1 MTDETVTPDPRT
13 ARDAT
18 PPGRSVL
25 LLRPV
30 GYLAVGLVGT
40 AVGLALLGLYLAPAA
55 YGLLAPP
62 ADQEPWAELVASPG
76 AVLGRLAVVAPV
88 AVVLAGPVAWFL
100 ACAVWPLAA
109 LASVHA
115 GRALRPSSQ
124 GDRLSFTSRVAPGTT
139 LGPPVPGPL
148 PVPLQPQRRS
158 RLTDTLVRFA
168 VCGWHP
174 DRREAG
180 AAVPAGV
187 AWVLASA
194 GASTALPPAWRVVLV
209 VAAVPFAL
217 WSVVALRR
225 RWVWRFHRERVRA
238 ARRERWLERH
248 ADGYVMRDGPRVV
261 RSRPQSAEHRARV
274 EAERAAARA
283 EQDRLTSLT
292 SDAIGE
298 RREAVLRA
306 RREREQHQNDA
317 PRGD

>member
-18 PPGRSVL
+18 PPGRAAL

-76 AVLGRLAVVAPV
+76 AELGRLAVVAPV
-88 AVVLAGPVAWFL
+88 AV
-100 ACAVWPLAA
+100 A
-109 LASVHA
+109 LARPAPRSPPRRARPRAARALVPA
-115 GRALRPSSQ
+115 GRARRPSARD
-124 GDRLSFTSRVAPGTT
+124 DRLSFTSRVAPGTT

-194 GASTALPPAWRVVLV
+194 GASTALPPGWRVVLV

-274 EAERAAARA
+274 EAERAEARA
-283 EQDRLTSLT
+283 AQDRLTSLT

-306 RREREQHQNDA
+306 RRRREQDQND
-317 PRGD
+317 PRHGD